1 MTENIVYVEIAS
13 TVWGAPLKHRDEIE
27 ALNTEVTWYYEDSL
41 NILEMREPA
50 EWDGAADALNL
61 LVQKYPYLSYT
72 IAEVL

>member
-13 TVWGAPLKHRDEIE
+13 TVWGAPLKHRDEIID
-27 ALNTEVTWYYEDSL
+27 LNPEIIWYYDDPL
-41 NILEMREPA
+41 NILEMRKPA
-50 EWDGAADALNL
+50 EWKGAADALNS